1 MEGCFNGGKERGRE
15 RERGEYEI
23 EGIKEGEKWNFEVCF
38 IRFLFI
44 KVIISVIY
52 VFIYRLGSFFEK
64 FFWENFF
71 EKFFWENF
79 FEKLEFSYIYLF
91 KN

>member
-1 MEGCFNGGKERGRE
+1 MEEK
-15 RERGEYEI
+15 
-23 EGIKEGEKWNFEVCF
+23 KEGEKERGGSIKLKEEKKGAKLNFELCF

-79 FEKLEFSYIYLF
+79 FEKLEFSYIYF
-91 KN
+91 FNN

>member
-1 MEGCFNGGKERGRE
+1 MEEKKER
-15 RERGEYEI
+15 RGEYEI
-23 EGIKEGEKWNFEVCF
+23 EGIKEGKKWNFEVYF

-64 FFWENFF
+64 
-71 EKFFWENF
+71 
-79 FEKLEFSYIYLF
+79 LEFSYIHF
-91 KN
+91 FNN